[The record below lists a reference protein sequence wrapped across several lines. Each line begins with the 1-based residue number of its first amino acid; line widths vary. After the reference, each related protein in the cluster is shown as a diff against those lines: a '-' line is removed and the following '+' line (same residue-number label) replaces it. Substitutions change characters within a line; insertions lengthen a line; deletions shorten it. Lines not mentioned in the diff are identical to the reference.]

1 MQELNLRYFQSVART
16 GSLSAAAGELHVA
29 VSAVSR
35 QITNLE
41 QRLELKLFNRQP
53 RGMVLTEAGR
63 LLQAYALRNQLEL
76 DSVVEQMRGATARQ
90 RQTIRVACPDGMAWH
105 CLPSVI
111 ARFVIDHPE
120 IGFDI
125 EVVESA
131 RASELVKQGSVDIAL
146 TFSLSVDIGVQV
158 VSSYSAA
165 IGALMRSDHPL
176 AVVEALEMK
185 DLADYPLT
193 VSDTGSTVRYLFDV
207 ACSLSGVTLHPRIT
221 CNTLGVTYT
230 AVSEHSN
237 MVGLCSA
244 MSVSGRVQQ
253 AGLVHIPFKEPQ
265 LAQRSLQVQVM
276 ADRLLPEHTERFL
289 DALSAALSE
298 AEKTAFAGKGEGGK

>member
-16 GSLSAAAGELHVA
+16 GSLSAAAQELHVA

-41 QRLELKLFNRQP
+41 QRLELTLFNRQP
-53 RGMVLTEAGR
+53 RGMALTEAGK

-76 DSVVEQMRGATARQ
+76 ESVVDQMRSATARQ

-105 CLPSVI
+105 FLPSVI
-111 ARFVIDHPE
+111 SRFIFDDPE
-120 IGFDI
+120 IGFDLQ
-125 EVVESA
+125 VVESA

-158 VSSYSAA
+158 VSSHSAA
-165 IGALMRSDHPL
+165 IGALMRNDHPL
-176 AVVEALEMK
+176 AAFEALEMK

-207 ACSLSGVTLHPRIT
+207 ACSLSGVKLHPSIA

-230 AVSEHSN
+230 AVSEHQN

-244 MSVSGRVQQ
+244 MSVSGRVQK

-265 LAQRSLQVQVM
+265 LAQRSLQLQVM
-276 ADRLLPEHTERFL
+276 ADRRLPEHIERFL
-289 DALSAALSE
+289 GILTARLIE
-298 AEKTAFAGKGEGGK
+298 AEKTAFAGNGESGV